1 MMYSLVEEF
10 EDRMT
15 KAELIKRLAEDKPH
29 LYLNDVHRIV
39 DNIFKEISN
48 ALANGDRV
56 EIRGFGSFTVKNHSA
71 HIGRNPSTGAA
82 VNIPEKLFPVFRSGK
97 LLRDRL
103 NGRA

>member
-1 MMYSLVEEF
+1 
-10 EDRMT
+10 MT
-15 KAELIKRLAEDKPH
+15 KSELIQLLSTENPH
-29 LYLNDVHRIV
+29 LHRKDVERFVGSILE
-39 DNIFKEISN
+39 EISN
-48 ALANGDRV
+48 ALSNGDRV
-56 EIRGFGSFTVKNHSA
+56 EIRGFGSFAVKNHSA